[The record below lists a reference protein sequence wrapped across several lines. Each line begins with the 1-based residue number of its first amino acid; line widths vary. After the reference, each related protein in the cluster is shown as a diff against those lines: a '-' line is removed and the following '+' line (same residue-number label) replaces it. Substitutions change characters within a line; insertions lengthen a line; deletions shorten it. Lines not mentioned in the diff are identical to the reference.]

1 MKTEIFVLKNDKKK
15 KKKNNVIHSQIV
27 KIIDFDRYNVNKIN
41 KNIAVE

>member
-1 MKTEIFVLKNDKKK
+1 MKTEIFVLKNDKKQ
-15 KKKNNVIHSQIV
+15 KNNVIHSQIV